1 MLFREGLVRLA
12 LMDKQLL
19 VLKMQLVI
27 VRIVLRAKVHP
38 EEETVSFVL
47 MGKVLAQE
55 LIVLSAHL
63 ERPAHQELLVALVR
77 RVNIPT

>member
-1 MLFREGLVRLA
+1 MLFRERLVRLA
-12 LMDKQLL
+12 LMDKQQL
-19 VLKMQLVI
+19 VLKFQLLI

-38 EEETVSFVL
+38 EEETVRLVL

-55 LIVLSAHL
+55 VIVLPAHL
-63 ERPAHQELLVALVR
+63 ERPAHQELLVPLVW